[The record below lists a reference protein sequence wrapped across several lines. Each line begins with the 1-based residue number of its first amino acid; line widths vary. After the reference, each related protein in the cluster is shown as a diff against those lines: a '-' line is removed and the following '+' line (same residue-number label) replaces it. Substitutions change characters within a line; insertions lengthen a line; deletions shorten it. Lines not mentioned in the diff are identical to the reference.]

1 MRILGID
8 PGISGACALYLSDS
22 VVHTVPNGVFDLPV
36 MGEDA
41 KKELNYASLRD
52 QIFALQ
58 PDVVVLERAM
68 AMPSIPGK
76 DGPDGEPGKRRD
88 MGAASTFKF
97 GGSWY
102 AIKAVV
108 ACLDLPMFPP
118 VMPNT
123 WKKHFNLPGGD
134 AGKEPSRQMVIQRW
148 PQLAP
153 FLTRKMDHQRA
164 EAFLIAVWYAETGG
178 KPSKTARPK
187 KARSP
192 AVRVPE
198 DELFEEDDDDETIPE

>member
-8 PGISGACALYLSDS
+8 PGINGACALYLSDS

-41 KKELNYASLRD
+41 KKELNYAALRD

-58 PDVVVLERAM
+58 PDIVVLERAM
-68 AMPSIPGK
+68 AMPSIPGA
-76 DGPDGEPGKRRD
+76 DGQRRD

-108 ACLDLPMFPP
+108 ACLDLPLFPP

-123 WKKHFNLPGGD
+123 WKSHFKIPGGD

-164 EAFLIAVWYAETGG
+164 EAFLIAVWYAETDGG
-178 KPSKTARPK
+178 RIKPAPK
-187 KARSP
+187 KRTPAARLD
-192 AVRVPE
+192 RVVEALNDAPDVTE
-198 DELFEEDDDDETIPE
+198 DDDETIPE